1 MQDQYR
7 RQIEYLRISITD
19 RCNLRCKYCMP
30 AEGVQWI
37 PHERILTY
45 EEILRVMRISTTL
58 GFRRFRITGG
68 EPLIR
73 SGVLEFLQNASQ
85 IPGVED
91 LMLTTNGILLA
102 DMAEDLKKAGVNRVN
117 ISLDTFN
124 EDRFRELTRG
134 GDIKKVF
141 QGIHRSLEVG
151 LHPVKLNVVV
161 VRDFNSHELPR
172 FMELARDYPLHVRF
186 IELMPIGISSDKRSD
201 FVSIDEMKAI
211 LGLEGLK
218 ATHDIQGGGPAE
230 YITSEG
236 FKGSVGFISAISKHF
251 CSTCNRIRL
260 TPDGKLRLC
269 LHSSN
274 EVDFREVL
282 RSNKSDNEVRDVFA
296 QAIWNKPAEHHM
308 NDQAWQDQRIMS
320 QIGG

>member
-30 AEGVQWI
+30 PEGVQWI
-37 PHERILTY
+37 PHESILTY
-45 EEILRVMRISTTL
+45 EEILRVMRISTSL

-73 SGVLEFLQNASQ
+73 SGILEFLQNASR
-85 IPGVED
+85 ISGVED
-91 LMLTTNGILLA
+91 LMLTTNGILLP

-117 ISLDTFN
+117 ISLDTFD
-124 EDRFRELTRG
+124 EDKFRELTRG

-172 FMELARDYPLHVRF
+172 FMELAHDYPVHVRF
-186 IELMPIGISSDKRSD
+186 IELMPIG
-201 FVSIDEMKAI
+201 
-211 LGLEGLK
+211 
-218 ATHDIQGGGPAE
+218 
-230 YITSEG
+230 
-236 FKGSVGFISAISKHF
+236 
-251 CSTCNRIRL
+251 
-260 TPDGKLRLC
+260 
-269 LHSSN
+269 
-274 EVDFREVL
+274 
-282 RSNKSDNEVRDVFA
+282 
-296 QAIWNKPAEHHM
+296 
-308 NDQAWQDQRIMS
+308 
-320 QIGG
+320 